1 MATTPTTT
9 RHYQRSVPA
18 DQHAATRDLMRCV
31 RTNRPDTVDGGPQRL
46 PLPDEKPRLP
56 YLEAN
61 LLEALAWPTLKAPHP
76 PTAPSLTLGR
86 ITTSWTDLCPAKSN
100 LWVPWAQQHQV
111 TEALI
116 SIGDPP
122 MPRRNTAL
130 LVDQTAQVRWDMVA
144 DNTTRTSTTQATLM
158 PPTLSTAAP
167 QDAPR
172 CQLNPSSVM
181 SKHDETLVSKIR
193 HTFLNRVQ
201 VSLRTSDLAH
211 HFTKVSNFVRGIPS
225 LHEGSTCSYTTTIGG
240 RLQIM
245 F

>member
-76 PTAPSLTLGR
+76 PTAPSPTLDR

-144 DNTTRTSTTQATLM
+144 DNTTNQYDTGNPYAADSQYGSPPGRSEMPAQPIIRDVQARRNTRIEN
-158 PPTLSTAAP
+158 PAHFP
-167 QDAPR
+167 QQSAGIS
-172 CQLNPSSVM
+172 Q
-181 SKHDETLVSKIR
+181 
-193 HTFLNRVQ
+193 
-201 VSLRTSDLAH
+201 
-211 HFTKVSNFVRGIPS
+211 NF
-225 LHEGSTCSYTTTIGG
+225 
-240 RLQIM
+240 
-245 F
+245 